1 MQKGPLTSGSAAT
14 FTGAACV
21 VLVFGIV
28 PLLFVLL
35 RAVTNPGEFTATLG
49 NPSVLEAATGTL
61 RLALYTTGIAVVLGA
76 PLAWLTTRT
85 DVPGRRAFSPLLTIP
100 YIVPPYVAAVAW
112 IQLAN
117 PQAGYLNQWFGAG
130 TVDIYSMTGLAWVL
144 GLSFYPYV
152 FLTVRS
158 VLENADPSL
167 EDAARM
173 SGAGTWRVLK
183 DVSFPLM
190 RSAVL
195 SSAGLVFMVS
205 ASAFGAPALIGTVA
219 NERVLSTYIF
229 EELMA
234 WGPDAMA
241 RVAGLSCLLFAFV
254 LIPLVLRSRAHATLG
269 GKATR
274 RARLPLGAARAPLG
288 ILLAL
293 FVLVAIVLPALAV
306 IVSSFLRVG
315 TDLSPSNFTLE
326 HFALLLRG
334 DTLDAVLTSLW
345 LAALAAT
352 LAVLV
357 GGIAAFFRTRA
368 IGGRVLATLTALPLA
383 TPGTVLAIGLI
394 LFWAPFGVANTIW
407 VLLIAYVAKYAAL
420 AMRPVGEG
428 LATVDPALPDAARMS
443 GARGVFLVR
452 TIWVPLILPSI
463 MAGWFL
469 VFMPCFS
476 ELTMSVLLVSPGIET
491 VGTRL
496 FELIEYEAPAAAN
509 VLATVVLVLVVGS
522 NILLRVL
529 SRGRYGV

>member
-1 MQKGPLTSGSAAT
+1 MTRRGLPPAYLAA
-14 FTGAACV
+14 F
-21 VLVFGIV
+21 VLVVALGTL
-28 PLLFVLL
+28 PLGFLL
-35 RAVTNPGEFTATLG
+35 AQAAGG
-49 NPSVLEAATGTL
+49 LEAASGILQESAVWDAALGTL
-61 RLALYTTGIAVVLGA
+61 RLALLTTLIAVVIGT

-85 DVPGRRAFSPLLTIP
+85 DVLGRRLCKPLLTVP

-152 FLTVRS
+152 FLTVRG

-173 SGAGTWRVLK
+173 SGAGTWHVLR
-183 DVSFPLM
+183 DVSLPLM
-190 RSAVL
+190 CSAIL
-195 SSAGLVFMVS
+195 SSAGLVFMVT

-219 NERVLSTYIF
+219 REPVLSTFIF
-229 EELMA
+229 EELQA
-234 WGPDAMA
+234 GGPDAMPRA
-241 RVAGLSCLLFAFV
+241 AGLSCLLLGFV
-254 LIPLVLRSRAHATLG
+254 LLPLLLRSAAHATLG
-269 GKATR
+269 GKAAR
-274 RARLPLGAARAPLG
+274 RTVLPLGRLRFAFG
-288 ILLAL
+288 VLLLL
-293 FVLVAIVLPALAV
+293 FVFVAIVLPAFAV
-306 IVSSFLRVG
+306 VVSSFLRVG
-315 TDLSPSNFTLE
+315 SELAFSNLTFE
-326 HFALLLRG
+326 HFRLLTRG
-334 DTLDAVLTSLW
+334 DTLDSVLTSLW

-352 LAVLV
+352 AAVLL
-357 GGIAAFFRTRA
+357 GGVVAYFRTRTRVP
-368 IGGRVLATLTALPLA
+368 GRRTLAALTALPLA

-394 LFWAPFGVANTIW
+394 LLWSGAGLSNTVWI
-407 VLLIAYVAKYAAL
+407 LAIAYVAKYAAL
-420 AMRPVGEG
+420 ASRAVGEG
-428 LATVDPALPDAARMS
+428 LSTVDPALPDAARMS
-443 GARGVFLVR
+443 GARGVFLTR
-452 TIWVPLILPSI
+452 TIWVPLILPSL

-491 VGTRL
+491 VGTRM

>member
-1 MQKGPLTSGSAAT
+1 MRQGVLSPSSRATFLAAQAAVLVLGILPLAYVLARALGDLGTVADTLASAAVWK
-14 FTGAACV
+14 AAW
-21 VLVFGIV
+21 
-28 PLLFVLL
+28 
-35 RAVTNPGEFTATLG
+35 
-49 NPSVLEAATGTL
+49 GTL
-61 RLALYTTGIAVVLGA
+61 RLAVYTTLIAIGLGA

-85 DVPGRRAFSPLLTIP
+85 DVLGRRAFAPFLTIP

-117 PQAGYLNQWFGAG
+117 PQSGYLNQWLGAG
-130 TVDIYSMTGLAWVL
+130 SVDIYSMTGLAWVL

-152 FLTVRS
+152 FLTVRG

-173 SGAGTWRVLK
+173 SGASTWRVLK
-183 DVSFPLM
+183 DVGIPLM
-190 RSAVL
+190 RSAIL
-195 SSAGLVFMVS
+195 SSAGLVFMVT

-219 NERVLSTYIF
+219 NEPVLSTFIF

-234 WGPDAMA
+234 GGPDAMA
-241 RVAGLSCLLFAFV
+241 RVAGLSCLLFGFV
-254 LIPLVLRSRAHATLG
+254 LMPLALRSRAHATLG
-269 GKATR
+269 GKAVR
-274 RARLPLGAARAPLG
+274 GARLPLGPLRVPIG
-288 ILLAL
+288 LLCAL

-306 IVSSFLRVG
+306 VVSAFLRVG
-315 TDLSPSNFTLE
+315 SELTPSNLTFE
-326 HFALLLRG
+326 HFELLLRG
-334 DTLDAVLTSLW
+334 ETLDAVLTSLW

-352 LAVLV
+352 LAVVV
-357 GGIAAFFRTRA
+357 GGIVAFFRRRVR
-368 IGGRVLATLTALPLA
+368 GGRLTAALAALPLA

-394 LFWAPFGVANTIW
+394 LLWSGAGLQNTVW
-407 VLLIAYVAKYAAL
+407 VLLIAYVAKYTAL
-420 AMRPVGEG
+420 AMRPVAEG
-428 LATVDPALPDAARMS
+428 LGTVDAALPDAARMS
-443 GARGVFLVR
+443 GARGAFLVR
-452 TIWVPLILPSI
+452 TIWVPLILPSL

-491 VGTRL
+491 VGTRM